1 MRYKESEITC
11 SNKVIRNSM
20 LLIIINVLSLILLH
34 NIINHYNLINFEK
47 EIMSLFELIYFLCM
61 TILILRN

>member
-34 NIINHYNLINFEK
+34 NVINHYNLINFEK

>member
-20 LLIIINVLSLILLH
+20 LLIIINILSLILLH
-34 NIINHYNLINFEK
+34 NVISHYNLINFEK